1 MKQVIILESRG
12 MIGGACES
20 IRLLIQNIGHLV
32 DLIVPKGEED
42 YISKRMIKQ
51 FYGKNVNR
59 IFEFYLPLN
68 LQNTNGSEIFD
79 IDLIER
85 NFRLFKKNR
94 KELYDFLKKEN
105 YAHIHLNGLGLYPV
119 LTRKFPM
126 TIHIR
131 QVFEGNIL
139 QKLMIERYLLR
150 AKAVIYID
158 SSTKEAI
165 KGLKTNNLTISNP
178 IDQTMVN
185 KFDREK
191 VMEDYG
197 FQKHELIFTIAGTI
211 AEHKGHEFLIHA
223 FHDFY
228 EYPYKLLI
236 AGTGDEETKRKY
248 SELSKDNPNIIYLG
262 QISRDE
268 MFKIYSITDYIIRA
282 ETFFTIGRT
291 VYEGLYSGS
300 GLIIQGTDRDLL
312 NIKEYNKFKSRI
324 YSYTPRDITE
334 FKSVLHMLK
343 GKKVLERNAISS
355 AKNYGRIFN
364 KYIEK
369 ILKSGGKKEN

>member
-1 MKQVIILESRG
+1 MEMKQVIILESRG

-42 YISKRMIKQ
+42 HISKRMIKQ
-51 FYGKNVNR
+51 FYGENVNR

-68 LQNTNGSEIFD
+68 LENTNGSEIFD
-79 IDLIER
+79 INSMKR
-85 NFRLFKKNR
+85 NFRLFKKNKR
-94 KELYDFLKKEN
+94 ELYDFLKKEN
-105 YAHIHLNGLGLYPV
+105 YDHIHLNGLGLYPV

-131 QVFEGNIL
+131 QVFEGNL
-139 QKLMIERYLLR
+139 VQKLMIESYLLR

-158 SSTKEAI
+158 SSTKEPF
-165 KGLKTNNLTISNP
+165 KSLKINNLLISNP

-185 KFDREK
+185 KFDREE
-191 VMEDYG
+191 VMEYYG
-197 FQKHELIFTIAGTI
+197 FQKDELIFTIAGTI

-223 FHDFY
+223 FHEFY

-300 GLIIQGTDRDLL
+300 GLIIQGSDRDLL
-312 NIKEYNKFKSRI
+312 NIKDYNRFKNRI
-324 YSYTPRDITE
+324 YSYTPRDVTE
-334 FKSVLHMLK
+334 FKSILHMLK
-343 GKKVLERNAISS
+343 EKKMFDRNAISN
-355 AKNYGRIFN
+355 AENYGRIFN

-369 ILKSGGKKEN
+369 ILK